1 MQQMHNNKELDQ
13 WDLALEEQIKIV
25 NQCQLDN
32 NLKSC
37 TKCPKILDC
46 ITRKQYVKSV
56 YESMSK
62 GAGGGFEF

>member
-1 MQQMHNNKELDQ
+1 MDNNTEELDQ

-25 NQCQLDN
+25 NRCQEEQ
-32 NLKSC
+32 NLQSC
-37 TKCPKILDC
+37 SPCSKLLEC
-46 ITRKQYVKSV
+46 ITRKEYVKAV